1 MAVQRHEPIEKRA
14 SNCFVHRVVASDI
27 LTGNFQFAV
36 HVENSGSMNSA
47 RVREIT
53 LRVAQFFRK
62 RKQRF
67 DIDPESCRSYGGEI
81 LPDRLNT
88 RLAAKTATA
97 GNCPETLRCVQFC
110 FYAVRKLDDDSVVRA
125 EGQVCDVVGISH
137 NA

>member
-14 SNCFVHRVVASDI
+14 PNCFVHRVVASDI

-36 HVENSGSMNSA
+36 HVENSGSMNST
-47 RVREIT
+47 RVGAIT

-81 LPDRLNT
+81 VPDRINASF
-88 RLAAKTATA
+88 AANTATG
-97 GNCPETLRCVQFC
+97 GNSPAPLPWVP
-110 FYAVRKLDDDSVVRA
+110 
-125 EGQVCDVVGISH
+125 
-137 NA
+137 